1 MPDEAAHI
9 IAHCEE
15 WLLKAKIIT
24 EPFSVAEIQG
34 GILKE
39 YLTDEDYLA
48 PHKVNISFSF
58 ASHYHSLILMY
69 YRSPTVVNISENLR
83 VANSKLISNLLLFSQ
98 REEWLEARCLAL
110 QEAIKQQIPQGTVEE
125 AEGRGYTL
133 SIPLWY
139 SPL

>member
-1 MPDEAAHI
+1 MPDETAQI

-58 ASHYHSLILMY
+58 ASCYHLLIYMY
-69 YRSPTVVNISENLR
+69 SRSPILVNVSKNLQA
-83 VANSKLISNLLLFSQ
+83 ANSKLIPDFLLFFQ
-98 REEWLEARCLAL
+98 
-110 QEAIKQQIPQGTVEE
+110 
-125 AEGRGYTL
+125 
-133 SIPLWY
+133 
-139 SPL
+139 